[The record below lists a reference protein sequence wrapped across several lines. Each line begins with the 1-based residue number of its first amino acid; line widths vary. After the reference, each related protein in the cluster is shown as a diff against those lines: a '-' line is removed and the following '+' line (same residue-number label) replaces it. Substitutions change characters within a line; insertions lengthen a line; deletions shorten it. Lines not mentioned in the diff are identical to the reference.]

1 MNKFDQ
7 LKEHTIIV
15 ADTGEID
22 EIKKYHPTDATT
34 NPSLILK
41 ASEIEEYKQHS
52 VYTKCPRAQ
61 AFAITG
67 KAPIGVRWVIHNK
80 GDEQNPNYRSRLV
93 GRELNLSKRDDL
105 FAGTPPLESLKCII
119 SLCASKRGNIIMST
133 DVKRAYFYARAIL
146 LFSRSKN
153 TYLNSKNAF

>member
-41 ASEIEEYKQHS
+41 ASEIEEYK
-52 VYTKCPRAQ
+52 PLIEE
-61 AFAITG
+61 AISYG
-67 KAPIGVRWVIHNK
+67 K
-80 GDEQNPNYRSRLV
+80 
-93 GRELNLSKRDDL
+93 SK
-105 FAGTPPLESLKCII
+105 EEKS
-119 SLCASKRGNIIMST
+119 S
-133 DVKRAYFYARAIL
+133 RAYHHKSLR
-146 LFSRSKN
+146 
-153 TYLNSKNAF
+153 